1 MNWWER
7 HSLAVVAKEV
17 PHGVICLLSALRF
30 HELSTQQPSEVWID
44 IPTRGWCPKIST
56 VAQQVV
62 RYSETTFKA
71 GVRTHRIEGVPVR
84 IFEPAKTVADCFK
97 YRNKIGLDVALQ
109 ALRDVL
115 HQKKATV
122 DEIQRFATICRVSK
136 IIRPYLEG
144 SI

>member
-1 MNWWER
+1 M
-7 HSLAVVAKEV
+7 
-17 PHGVICLLSALRF
+17 
-30 HELSTQQPSEVWID
+30 
-44 IPTRGWCPKIST
+44 
-56 VAQQVV
+56 
-62 RYSETTFKA
+62 
-71 GVRTHRIEGVPVR
+71 R

-122 DEIQRFATICRVSK
+122 DEIQRFASICRVSK